1 MKETQFL
8 APILLESP
16 LMFEILEKI
25 RDKYSIDKLDPN
37 KDPYKQRVRQE
48 MEQDPPIDW
57 QAVRQDLAAEI
68 RAIPDLLP
76 PEFRRGAKTMTDHF
90 FNIYRPTA

>member
-1 MKETQFL
+1 MKESKFL

-25 RDKYSIDKLDPN
+25 RDRHSIDKLDPT
-37 KDPYKQRVRQE
+37 KDPYKQRVRQD

-57 QAVRQDLAAEI
+57 QAVRYEPPPPARRPACTARVGASHSAMESNRQIPFEIEI
-68 RAIPDLLP
+68 R
-76 PEFRRGAKTMTDHF
+76 
-90 FNIYRPTA
+90 